1 MNITIIGVG
10 AYSIGIAQMLA
21 KNPNNKIT
29 MWTEN
34 KQILADF
41 QTTHRVGTI
50 FPNIEIGQN
59 INMTTSYEKS
69 LENTELIFLITSA
82 KYVVSVCQAIKKYYH
97 KNIPICIASK
107 GIEHTTLNTL
117 SNVVK
122 AILNTNN
129 ICVISG
135 PTFAIDL
142 VSNEPAG
149 LAIAGLNK
157 KSINLVKKTLENNTL
172 KLRISSDIMGIQ
184 LCGSIKNIIAIA
196 AGILKGLGYSE
207 STQAFLINESL
218 HDMKQIIH
226 ALGGKKKTILSFA
239 GVGDL
244 LLTCSSSK
252 SRNYSFGYVIGST
265 KNKEKIQEYLD
276 NNTVEGYYTLNS
288 IYQML
293 KNKNIDIPLITLIK
307 DIVNYKKNPD
317 ELATFLINKD

>member
-1 MNITIIGVG
+1 MKITIIGVG
-10 AYSIGIAQMLA
+10 AYSVGIALMLA
-21 KNPNNKIT
+21 KKDNNQII

-34 KQILADF
+34 NNLYENFTKTRKLD
-41 QTTHRVGTI
+41 TI
-50 FPNIEIGQN
+50 FPDIEIPNNIEITN
-59 INMTTSYEKS
+59 NYEEALKD
-69 LENTELIFLITSA
+69 TKLIFLITSA
-82 KYVVSVCQAIKKYYH
+82 KYVVNVCNEIKKYYT
-97 KNIPICIASK
+97 NTPVCIASK

-117 SNVVK
+117 SNIVK
-122 AILNTNN
+122 NTLHTNN
-129 ICVISG
+129 VCVISG

-142 VSNEPAG
+142 VHNEPAA

-157 KSINLVKKTLENNTL
+157 KTIKFVKNTLQNETL
-172 KLRISSDIMGIQ
+172 KLRESSDIIGIQ
-184 LCGSIKNIIAIA
+184 LCGSVKNIIAIA

-218 HDMKQIIH
+218 HDMKHIIH

-244 LLTCSSSK
+244 LLTCSSPK

-265 KNKEKIQEYLD
+265 KDESKIQEYLK

-288 IYQML
+288 VYEML
-293 KNKNIDIPLITLIK
+293 KQKEIEIPLITLIK
-307 DIVNYKKNPD
+307 DIVDNKKSPD